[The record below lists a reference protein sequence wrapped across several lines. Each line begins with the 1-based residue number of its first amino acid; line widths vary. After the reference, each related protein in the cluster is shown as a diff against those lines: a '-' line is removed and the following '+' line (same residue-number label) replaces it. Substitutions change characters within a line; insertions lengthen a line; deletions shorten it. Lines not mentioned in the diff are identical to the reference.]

1 MNAYPTKQEPGTVEY
16 GADIDHGNVLSDTD
30 SAN

>member
-16 GADIDHGNVLSDTD
+16 GADIDHGNVLSDTI
-30 SAN
+30 AL

>member
-1 MNAYPTKQEPGTVEY
+1 MKANPTEQEPETVEY